1 MKQSVLSYILYTISL
16 WRSYYMESE
25 QKSAF
30 ISYSLDSLD
39 HQQWVYDLYR
49 DLRKRGVDAT
59 IDKLITQNRTVNLNS
74 MMIQNIRD
82 LDYTIIVLTEKY
94 AQMADNLE
102 GDVGF
107 ETIVSFE
114 AIKQNPNKFIFIGRG
129 QGESTKV

>member
-1 MKQSVLSYILYTISL
+1 
-16 WRSYYMESE
+16 MESE